1 MSSSTDHFAV
11 LGVSE
16 TATAEDIK
24 AAYFRLAK
32 EYHPD
37 ANKAPGAAERF
48 RLIAASYEVLKDNEK
63 RANYLMEKNGVAT
76 GEEWLRRDGRR
87 RNNYSDVSGDFNRA
101 SEKMKA
107 EHRMKFKFMGMFERL
122 IHPRTLFVLVP
133 TGVFT
138 YWVLTSTFAAIKVDY
153 SSAKPTAP
161 TVAAWKNAKT
171 NRWEEPAPWDP
182 DYKAYIATTP
192 LQQVDRTIVHAARR

>member
-1 MSSSTDHFAV
+1 MSSSTDHYAV
-11 LGVSE
+11 LGLSE
-16 TATAEDIK
+16 KASAEDIK

-63 RANYLMEKNGVAT
+63 RANYLLEKNGVAT
-76 GEEWLRRDGRR
+76 GEEWHRRDGRR
-87 RNNYSDVSGDFNRA
+87 RANYSDVRGDFDRA
-101 SEKMKA
+101 SEKMRA
-107 EHRMKFKFMGMFERL
+107 ENRMKFKMMGMFERL

-133 TGVFT
+133 TGVFS
-138 YWVLTSTFAAIKVDY
+138 YWVLTSTFAAMKVDHAVP
-153 SSAKPTAP
+153 SVP
-161 TVAAWKNAKT
+161 TVAAWKNGKT

-182 DYKAYIATTP
+182 DYKSYIATTP
-192 LQQVDRTIVHAARR
+192 LQQVDRTIVHAASARR